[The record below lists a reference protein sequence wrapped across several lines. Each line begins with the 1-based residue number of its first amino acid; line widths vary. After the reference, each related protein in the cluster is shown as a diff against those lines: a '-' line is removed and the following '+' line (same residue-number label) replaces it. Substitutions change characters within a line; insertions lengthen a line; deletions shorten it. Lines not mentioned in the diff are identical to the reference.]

1 MSLIHCTPTP
11 IWKIYRRGGAITS
24 ERHEP
29 KKKKTGFL
37 YTHKQQSRLFWNSSL
52 WSFPKVP
59 FLLLACSCKKLFARR
74 LEAKPKRKSYVFKN
88 SHVSMD
94 KTSVPPVIKI
104 RGKVFFWLCFWLCF
118 FWISY
123 LPGAVA
129 QICSWMHSFHW
140 PLRSSGGGMPFSRV
154 QSESLSAQHPVG
166 QVHFAQLWTEER
178 QLKQMIQLNTKPL

>member
-1 MSLIHCTPTP
+1 MQTANQTFLEIFTLNKFSKSAVFIVSLLVQKAVCMQT
-11 IWKIYRRGGAITS
+11 RGQT
-24 ERHEP
+24 
-29 KKKKTGFL
+29 KKEK
-37 YTHKQQSRLFWNSSL
+37 
-52 WSFPKVP
+52 
-59 FLLLACSCKKLFARR
+59 
-74 LEAKPKRKSYVFKN
+74 YVFKN

-104 RGKVFFWLCFWLCF
+104 RGRVFFWLCFWLCF

-123 LPGAVA
+123 LPSAAA
-129 QICSWMHSFHW
+129 QICSWMHSFHR
-140 PLRSSGGGMPFSRV
+140 PLRSSGGGMPFSGV